1 MDWVSSHMKL
11 KADTYIKQRNI
22 TKQQNNTFGENT
34 VEEFYVQTLVRPTVW
49 STFCCTAT
57 EWLILK

>member
-1 MDWVSSHMKL
+1 MKL

-34 VEEFYVQTLVRPTVW
+34 VEEFYVQTLVRPTV
-49 STFCCTAT
+49 
-57 EWLILK
+57 